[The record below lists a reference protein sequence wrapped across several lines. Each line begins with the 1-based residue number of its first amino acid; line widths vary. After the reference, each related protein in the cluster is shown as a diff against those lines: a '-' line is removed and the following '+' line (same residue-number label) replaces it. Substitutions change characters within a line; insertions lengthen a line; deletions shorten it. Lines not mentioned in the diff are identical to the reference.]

1 MALIS
6 FQVWEASRLLVRSF
20 ILSLQQ
26 LLSVILLRVTVH
38 LTPSLRRKLSS
49 VQLKITEVCLPSY
62 FSNKNYISWHDSLVH
77 PPTPSHRVFSYICAF
92 SHIFLC
98 HTGSEKHLH
107 EKGQDF
113 LKLLILTAASKL
125 YTANKALILFS
136 VWW

>member
-77 PPTPSHRVFSYICAF
+77 PPTPQGFLIHMCLFPYLSLSHRIWETPARKRPRLPETTHFDCCIKAVY
-92 SHIFLC
+92 
-98 HTGSEKHLH
+98 
-107 EKGQDF
+107 
-113 LKLLILTAASKL
+113 SKQG
-125 YTANKALILFS
+125 THSF
-136 VWW
+136 